1 MLTLLNFVSKH
12 LFVCF
17 MAGIYIHIPFCR
29 QKCYYCDF
37 YKTVNTSLTQKFL
50 AGLKQEAKVRKN
62 YLQNE
67 IVETIYFG
75 GGTPSVLKPEELA
88 DILNH
93 ISKLYQLSNQVE
105 ITFEANPDDL
115 SPEYLKAIKAA
126 GVNRL
131 SIGIQAFQDV
141 HLKKMNRRHNAEQA
155 EEVVKNAVKSGI
167 NNISVDLIYGLP
179 DLTETQWKE
188 SIERVFRLPV
198 QHLSAYHLT
207 YHEGTAF
214 YTWLK
219 KGTLKELSENESVN
233 QFNILLD
240 AAGKAGFEQYEISNF
255 ARDEQYSKHNTA
267 YWLGKKY
274 LGLGPSAH
282 SYDQNTRRWN
292 VSHVERYIH
301 AVETGEEYF
310 EEEKLSNKEH
320 FNEYILTRIRTKWG
334 VSLSF
339 VNQKF
344 GETYYQYLLEQIV
357 KYKNAGLLLVED
369 ETITLS
375 REGLFVSDEIMSDL
389 MII

>member
-1 MLTLLNFVSKH
+1 
-12 LFVCF
+12 

-37 YKTVNTSLTQKFL
+37 YKTVNTSLTEKYL
-50 AGLKQEAKVRKN
+50 SGLKQEAKLRKN

-67 IVETIYFG
+67 VVETIYFG
-75 GGTPSVLKPEELA
+75 GGTPSVLKANELEA
-88 DILNH
+88 ILNH
-93 ISKLYQLSNQVE
+93 ISENYKLSNQLE
-105 ITFEANPDDL
+105 TTFEANPDDL
-115 SPEYLKAIKAA
+115 TPDYLNAIKSA
-126 GVNRL
+126 GINRL

-155 EEVVKNAVKSGI
+155 EKVVRNAVKTGI

-179 DLTETQWKE
+179 DLVEKQWKE
-188 SIERVFRLPV
+188 SLDRVFNLPV

-240 AAGKAGFEQYEISNF
+240 SAEKAGFEQYEISNF

-301 AVETGEEYF
+301 GVETGEEYF
-310 EEEKLSNKEH
+310 EEEKLNVKEH
-320 FNEYILTRIRTKWG
+320 FNEHILTRIRTKWG

-344 GETYYQYLLEQIV
+344 GETYHQYLLQQIAKHQESGFV
-357 KYKNAGLLLVED
+357 ILKD

>member
-1 MLTLLNFVSKH
+1 
-12 LFVCF
+12 

-37 YKTVNTSLTQKFL
+37 YKTVNTSLTEKYL
-50 AGLKQEAKVRKN
+50 SGLKQEAKLRKN

-67 IVETIYFG
+67 VVETIYFG
-75 GGTPSVLKPEELA
+75 GGTPSVLTANELEA
-88 DILNH
+88 ILNH
-93 ISKLYQLSNQVE
+93 ISENYKLSNQLE
-105 ITFEANPDDL
+105 TTFEANPDDL
-115 SPEYLKAIKAA
+115 TPDYLNAIKSA
-126 GVNRL
+126 GINRL

-155 EEVVKNAVKSGI
+155 EKVVRNAVKTGI
-167 NNISVDLIYGLP
+167 DNISVDLIYGLP
-179 DLTETQWKE
+179 DLVEKQWKE
-188 SIERVFRLPV
+188 SLDRVFNLPV

-240 AAGKAGFEQYEISNF
+240 SAEKAGFEQYEISNF

-301 AVETGEEYF
+301 GVETGEEYF
-310 EEEKLSNKEH
+310 EEEKLNVKEH
-320 FNEYILTRIRTKWG
+320 FNEHILTRIRTKWG

-344 GETYYQYLLEQIV
+344 GETYHQYLLQQIAKHQESGFV
-357 KYKNAGLLLVED
+357 ILKD